1 MSNPP
6 GEPPNRNVPI
16 GEQPTQVAPIGQ
28 PPYGPPG
35 HPPAYGAPPPRYG
48 APQTPYGAPP
58 YGAPPP
64 PYGAQAYGPPPYG
77 APQPHYGAPPPPY
90 GGPPYGPPQPQHR
103 APSVQHPE
111 MVKTAALL
119 GFIYGGL
126 RILSCVI
133 LLVAAFGFH
142 GQGVVNQLL
151 DVFVGLVFA
160 GLMIWGAVAARRG
173 RTTNIL
179 FFTSLTLLL
188 FAIVLVLATVSPNRV
203 SPPELVRTAAAVL
216 GLTLS
221 LAIIV
226 LLRSAYQSQPV
237 QPMGWTSIVVGAIA
251 IVLAIALLGVQIEV
265 VGPSVGMFLAFQ
277 LLVLG
282 ILMIL
287 MRVWRGATLTVLIA
301 GGLFGLVNIGLALF
315 GSFVLGR
322 CGYDG
327 TTAYDVWTSD
337 TQCPRYIGTQELEK
351 WAIVASVGVV
361 LLVGAAVALG
371 SFLRNRRS
379 ARAGSVGR

>member
-1 MSNPP
+1 MSYPS
-6 GEPPNRNVPI
+6 GEPPKRDVPI

-35 HPPAYGAPPPRYG
+35 QPPAYGAPRASYGAPPTPPYG
-48 APQTPYGAPP
+48 APQPPYGAPP

-64 PYGAQAYGPPPYG
+64 PYGP
-77 APQPHYGAPPPPY
+77 PQPHYGAPPPYSY
-90 GGPPYGPPQPQHR
+90 GAPLPPYGAPPR
-103 APSVQHPE
+103 SVQHPE

-119 GFIYGGL
+119 GIIYGGL
-126 RILSCVI
+126 RIISCLI
-133 LLVAAFGFH
+133 LLIAAFGFH
-142 GQGVVNQLL
+142 GQGVVNQFI

-160 GLMIWGAVAARRG
+160 GLMIWGAVAARTG

-179 FFTSLTLLL
+179 FFTSLILLL
-188 FAIVLVLATVSPNRV
+188 FAIILVLAAVSPFRV
-203 SPPELVRTAAAVL
+203 SPPELVRAAAAVL
-216 GLTLS
+216 GLIFS
-221 LAIIV
+221 LVIIV
-226 LLRSAYQSQPV
+226 LLRAAYQSQPV
-237 QPMGWTSIVVGAIA
+237 QRVGWSSSVVGGIA
-251 IVLAIALLGVQIEV
+251 IVLAITLLGVQIEV
-265 VGPSVGMFLAFQ
+265 VGPSVAMFMAFQ

-287 MRVWRGATLTVLIA
+287 MRVWRGAILTVMIA

-327 TTAYDVWTSD
+327 TTAYDVWTSH
-337 TQCPRYIGTQELEK
+337 TQCPQYIGTQELEK

-361 LLVGAAVALG
+361 LIVGAAFALG

-379 ARAGSVGR
+379 VRGGSAGR